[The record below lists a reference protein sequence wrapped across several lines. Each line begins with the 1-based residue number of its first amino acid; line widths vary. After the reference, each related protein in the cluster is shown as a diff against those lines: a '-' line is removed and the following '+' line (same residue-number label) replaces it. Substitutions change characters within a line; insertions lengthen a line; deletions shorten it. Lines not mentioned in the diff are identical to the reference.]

1 MYIDTFM
8 FVLSSMNV
16 FKSDLYHWFFSL
28 WIFRIRLD
36 VRAMQR
42 VFELKVKKNTCICP
56 SEKYHNSRVLYE
68 ELGMMEQTMLLRQ
81 RKPNIHA
88 QIELWVMSSN
98 LT

>member
-1 MYIDTFM
+1 
-8 FVLSSMNV
+8 
-16 FKSDLYHWFFSL
+16 
-28 WIFRIRLD
+28 
-36 VRAMQR
+36 MQR

-88 QIELWVMSSN
+88 QIEL
-98 LT
+98 